1 MRTIIAIGTLAAAAA
16 ATSAHAEAG
25 WICQVQS
32 KSGRNPAYAESLY
45 KYAIVGDRLQLVED
59 GIEQVRTIQTSYRI
73 VENDVRAI
81 TAINPT
87 ASMSEISV
95 EGLTAPNAVRGA
107 ALAEIITLNKRS
119 GVLTRATILSDSTD
133 LQAQRGSCRSY

>member
-1 MRTIIAIGTLAAAAA
+1 MRNIIAIGLLAATAF

-25 WICQVQS
+25 WICQLQS
-32 KSGRNPAYAESLY
+32 KTGRNPAYAESLY

-87 ASMSEISV
+87 ASISEISV
-95 EGLTAPNAVRGA
+95 EGLTAPNATRA
-107 ALAEIITLNKRS
+107 ALAEIVTLNKRS
-119 GVLTRATILSDSTD
+119 GVLTRAIILSDSTD